1 MTDYMETDRRS
12 DASEGDS
19 AQQQQQVMQQ
29 QLQLD
34 LRRVQAQ
41 LDQER
46 ASQRALETEHK
57 AELASYRQDQSR
69 LSRKLLQ
76 FVDSGST
83 GGGYTQHQQPS
94 RRQLDL
100 RRSSD
105 SDSYSRGWQE
115 EDTGNGALFCGN
127 AGHTVW

>member
-1 MTDYMETDRRS
+1 M
-12 DASEGDS
+12 
-19 AQQQQQVMQQ
+19 QQQ

-41 LDQER
+41 LEQER

-76 FVDSGST
+76 FVDSSST
-83 GGGYTQHQQPS
+83 GGGYHTQHQQPVS

-100 RRSSD
+100 RSSD
-105 SDSYSRGWQE
+105 SDAYPCGGWQE